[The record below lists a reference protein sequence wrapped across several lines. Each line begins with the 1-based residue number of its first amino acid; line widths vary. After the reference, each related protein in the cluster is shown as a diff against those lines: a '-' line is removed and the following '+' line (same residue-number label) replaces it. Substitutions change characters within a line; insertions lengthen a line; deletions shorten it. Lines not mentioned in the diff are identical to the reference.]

1 MNRLV
6 IVASAMV
13 VAGCAFN
20 PETMPVMERDQSVY
34 VDKGAPKRGN
44 EVKARVAVVVSLG
57 EYKQYAAVGRS
68 LSSSLCDKIS
78 KFAFFDLVDRE
89 STEALLQEKVAGADD
104 PTDVALNKIS
114 SDFVVI
120 AKLTSIARNN
130 MGVSSTVDAQFDFS
144 WISMGEDRKVILKK
158 NIRPT
163 VAAALNTTDENGV
176 LCLAAE
182 KAALEFT
189 REIASK
195 YAPPARVLQTRGN
208 GAAARISIGQDYGL
222 DKNMEVEFYEIVDN
236 SDMGGSARD
245 NSMIGRGVVRSVE
258 AKAAW
263 VEVLDFDKVNV
274 RRGVYVRIIGM
285 RESVS
290 SRLIENSGINNV
302 F

>member
-44 EVKARVAVVVSLG
+44 EVKAKVAVVVSLG

-78 KFAFFDLVDRE
+78 KFAFFDLVDRD
-89 STEALLQEKVAGADD
+89 STEALLREKAAGADD
-104 PTDVALNKIS
+104 PTDVALNKIA

-163 VAAALNTTDENGV
+163 VAAASSTDENGV
-176 LCLAAE
+176 LCVAAE
-182 KAALEFT
+182 KAALAFA

-208 GAAARISIGQDYGL
+208 GAAARISIGYDYGL

-236 SDMGGSARD
+236 SDLGGSARD
-245 NSMIGRGVVRSVE
+245 NNMIGRGVVRSVE

>member
-1 MNRLV
+1 MKRLM
-6 IVASAMV
+6 IVATAIV
-13 VAGCAFN
+13 LAGCAFN

-89 STEALLQEKVAGADD
+89 SAEALLQEKVAGADD

-245 NSMIGRGVVRSVE
+245 NSMIGRGIVRSVE

-263 VEVLDFDKVNV
+263 VEVLDFEKVNV